1 MKQIKYTALALAAAL
16 ALSGCA
22 VSSHQVGKQAA
33 QMQAQM
39 QEQLATQE
47 NKPAEP
53 LVERMKGNY
62 LGAAAIPLAYDATL
76 PAVFSD
82 VTLAFPG
89 RTNLATVGERITEVT
104 KIPVRLQ
111 PDVFISAKSLV
122 RAGLNQ
128 QTVGAVPPGVVGPA
142 GQAGPFPVVRP
153 IGATPNGG
161 GIAAQTFDDFDVRL
175 PMDYSG
181 TLSGYLDLISARLG
195 INWEYKE
202 GAIVLYRM
210 VTKVL
215 SVKVNP
221 GSVKY
226 ASGLTEGGEDE
237 KGSFASTSN
246 TSTEGNFSVWASL
259 DGAIKGMLSP
269 LGNVTVDQAGGLVV
283 VTDTKEV
290 VETVSRYIDVQNAN
304 LTRQVSVSVRTL
316 RVVLTDNTEIGLDAN
331 LVYKKLVGGAADLA
345 FGLSAPSSLASAD
358 AGSLEM
364 SILKPNSRFAG
375 STAFIQ
381 ALNKLGTIVADET
394 TTANTTNRRP
404 VPVAKFQTLAYLKET
419 KPATGGG
426 SNGGGSGVPG
436 LTPGTVTTGF
446 FLNILPT
453 AFENNSVLMQVSLS
467 QSDLTGMGKETTG
480 SGETLQ
486 SISTPEK
493 SGTKTEGTVGLQDG
507 ESIVLMGVTRDSANV
522 DRRSSVSGYS
532 EAGRRVREMQIIVLT
547 PKVRAGI

>member
-1 MKQIKYTALALAAAL
+1 MVS

-22 VSSHQVGKQAA
+22 VSSSQVNKQAA
-33 QMQAQM
+33 QLRNEM
-39 QEQLATQE
+39 QEQLSAQE

-53 LVERMKGNY
+53 LVERVKGVY

-128 QTVGAVPPGVVGPA
+128 PTVGAVPAGQVPVVGPGGQITA
-142 GQAGPFPVVRP
+142 GRISAG
-153 IGATPNGG
+153 PNGG
-161 GIAAQTFDDFDVRL
+161 GIATQTIDDFDLRL

-181 TLSGYLDLISARLG
+181 TLSGYLDLICARLG
-195 INWEYKE
+195 INWEYKD
-202 GAIVLYRM
+202 GTIVLYRM
-210 VTKVL
+210 MTKVL

-221 GSVKY
+221 GSVDY
-226 ASGLTEGGEDE
+226 ASGLTEGGDEE
-237 KGSFASTSN
+237 KGSFASTSSS
-246 TSTEGNFSVWASL
+246 STKGSYSVWASL
-259 DGAIKGMLSP
+259 DSAIKGMLSP
-269 LGNVTVDQAGGLVV
+269 LGNVTVDQAAGLVV
-283 VTDTKEV
+283 VTDTKDI
-290 VETVSRYIDVQNAN
+290 VETVSRYIDVQNAT

-316 RVVLTDNTEIGLDAN
+316 RVLLTDNTEFGMDAN
-331 LVYKKLVGGAADLA
+331 VVYKKLVAGATDWT
-345 FGLSAPSSLASAD
+345 FGMTAPSTLASAD

-364 SILKPNSRFAG
+364 NILKPNNRFAG

-381 ALNKLGTIVADET
+381 ALNKLGTIVSDET

-404 VPVAKFQTLAYLKET
+404 VPVAKFQTTAYLKET

-426 SNGGGSGVPG
+426 TGGGAGVPG

-446 FLNILPT
+446 FLNVLPT

-467 QSDLTGMGKETTG
+467 QSDLTGMGTETTG
-480 SGETLQ
+480 AGETLQ
-486 SISTPEK
+486 LIRTPEK
-493 SGTKTEGTVGLQDG
+493 SGTKTEGSIGLQDG

-547 PKVRAGI
+547 PKVRSGI